1 MLAQRWKN
9 DLGTR
14 PQYEQKKLSKHIR
27 KKASELTFK
36 AVTGAFFV
44 EYKIIDTFI

>member
-1 MLAQRWKN
+1 MT
-9 DLGTR
+9 LG
-14 PQYEQKKLSKHIR
+14 YAHNMSKKKLSKHIR